1 DSAIWRPD
9 GDQLLLIAHH
19 GPIPVDT
26 LPLMRGIVVGRTV
39 LEGRPF
45 HIANLQIEDAEFP
58 ESSENARR
66 WGFRSILSVP
76 LMREGVAIGT
86 IALRRSEVQLFTERQ
101 VALLQTFADQAVIAI
116 ENARLFEEVK
126 ARTRELARSVA
137 ELRALGEV
145 SRTVSST
152 LKLETVLETIV

>member
-1 DSAIWRPD
+1 IWRAD
-9 GDQLLLIAHH
+9 GDQLLLVAHH

-39 LEGRPF
+39 LDKRLF
-45 HIANLQIEDAEFP
+45 HIANLQTEDAEFP

-66 WGFRSILSVP
+66 WGFCSILSVP
-76 LMREGVAIGT
+76 LMRDGVAIGT

-116 ENARLFEEVK
+116 ENARLFDQVQ
-126 ARTRELARSVA
+126 ARTRELACSVE

-145 SRTVSST
+145 SQAVNST
-152 LKLETVLETIV
+152 LDLESVLSTI